1 MATATVNIKGL
12 VVVADYDYF
21 RADPETGF
29 GDDTTINTVH
39 VLGNDAIV
47 DDDEDKNIVDVLS
60 NDALEL
66 VAEGCRI
73 NAIESIR
80 QGVEPC

>member
-29 GDDTTINTVH
+29 GDDTTVNSVH

-47 DDDEDKNIVDVLS
+47 DDDEDKNILYVLS
-60 NDALEL
+60 RLSLEL
-66 VAEGCRI
+66 VEEGCRI
-73 NAIESIR
+73 SAIESIR
-80 QGVEPC
+80 QGAETC